1 MIESAAHDP
10 AFGGICAADFL
21 CDGDSGEKLDKNI
34 PT

>member
-10 AFGGICAADFL
+10 ALGICAADFL